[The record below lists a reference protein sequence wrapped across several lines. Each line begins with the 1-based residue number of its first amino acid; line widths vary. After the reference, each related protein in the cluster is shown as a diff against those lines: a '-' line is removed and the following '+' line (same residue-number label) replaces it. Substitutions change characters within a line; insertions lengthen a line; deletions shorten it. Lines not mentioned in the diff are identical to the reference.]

1 LTELNANC
9 AKKNLPLVTIGV
21 CVRNA
26 ASTIREA
33 IESIIAQ
40 DYPHEFMEV
49 IFVDDGSVDETLS
62 IVKGYAAQMDIK
74 VKIFHHEWRGLG
86 FSRNVV
92 VNNAS
97 GKYIV
102 WVDGD
107 MSLPEDHVSK
117 QVEFMEKNPEIGIAK
132 ARYGVLPNESLIGF
146 LENCAFVAADHIYGA
161 KPTSRT
167 LGTGGSIY
175 RLKAIRQAGGFDV
188 SLSGVGED
196 MEAENRVRENGWLLY
211 LASPAVFYE
220 QRRKSWRFM
229 WHENV
234 WHGRGGYSVF
244 HRDKRLISLYK
255 MIPLAGFLAGVWYAT
270 VAYRILRR
278 KIVFVLPIHYALKR
292 TAWCLGFFKSQLR
305 GNRFA
310 TSHFLISYSPD

>member
-1 LTELNANC
+1 MSPDFICCEGVYLNSNDP
-9 AKKNLPLVTIGV
+9 KEILPLITIGV
-21 CVRNA
+21 CVRNS

-33 IESIIAQ
+33 IESIISQ
-40 DYPHEFMEV
+40 DYPHELMEV
-49 IFVDDGSVDETLS
+49 IFVNDGSKDDTLS
-62 IVKGYAAQMDIK
+62 IIKEYASKMDME
-74 VKIFHHEWRGLG
+74 VKIFHHKWRGLG

-97 GKYIV
+97 GKYII

-107 MSLPEDHVSK
+107 MILPKDHVSK
-117 QVEFMEKNPEIGIAK
+117 QVKFMEKNPEIGIAK

-161 KPTSRT
+161 RPTSRT

-175 RLKAIRQAGGFDV
+175 RVEAIRQAGGFDV

-196 MEAENRVRENGWLLY
+196 MEAENRVRKNGWLLY

-229 WHENV
+229 WSENV
-234 WHGRGGYSVF
+234 WHGQGGYRVVC
-244 HRDKRLISLYK
+244 RDKRLISLYK
-255 MIPLAGFLAGVWYAT
+255 MIPPAGFLAGVWYAT
-270 VAYRILRR
+270 VAYRILHR
-278 KIVFVLPIHYALKR
+278 KIIFLLPIHYALKR
-292 TAWCLGFFKSQLR
+292 TAWCLGFLKCQLEGHKR
-305 GNRFA
+305 A
-310 TSHFLISYSPD
+310 Y